1 MNFPLYIAKR
11 YLFAKSGNNAINIIA
26 IIAATGVVLGTAAL
40 FIILSAFSGLRT
52 FNYSLLD
59 ISDPDIKITASK
71 GKRFFYDASLQN
83 IISKDSD
90 VVVFSKVIEERV
102 FIKNKNK
109 QQIAYVKGVDYNYTD
124 VVALDQA
131 IQVGTW
137 LQKEYTNTSIVG
149 NGLAYKLSAG
159 VDSFGEYLEILV
171 PKTGTGF
178 LNPSRSFRRINT
190 QIVGIYYGA
199 EDFEN
204 NYVFISNAQAQQLL
218 NFKADQFTG
227 IELKLR
233 PETNA
238 ADFSIQLQKNLGPQ
252 YRVQTRAQLNELFYK
267 VINTENFISYLIFTL
282 IVIIAMF
289 NIIGAII
296 MMIIDKKKN
305 LKTLLSLGASMSKIK
320 KIFVLQGF
328 LLTIISMAIGLF
340 LSVITVC
347 VQQKFQIFMIT
358 SSIPYPVELRGS
370 NLLIVITTITVLGF
384 LAAKLASS
392 RISASFIDK

>member
-370 NLLIVITTITVLGF
+370 NLLVVITTITVLGF